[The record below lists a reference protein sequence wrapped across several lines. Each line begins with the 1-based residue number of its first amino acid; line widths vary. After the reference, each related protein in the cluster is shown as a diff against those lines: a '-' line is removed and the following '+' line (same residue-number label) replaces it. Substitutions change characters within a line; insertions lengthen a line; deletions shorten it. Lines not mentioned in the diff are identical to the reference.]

1 MKIINKIVHDI
12 DAPENKY
19 VYWFDE
25 KNKEL
30 KYYNETKGWTSI
42 NENIEVIEKTIQ
54 DQTAKIQTAEQDIQE
69 LQKTKQD
76 VTKIVHID
84 SSQSTYCEIGQ
95 NVLNIV
101 TLCTSEV
108 GDKDAAA
115 DFYRKHPYGDEENE
129 VQHYMVRFTVPPA
142 VDYVFISFVDW
153 EISWANQQEPKWK
166 PGKTY
171 EISIIN
177 NCATW
182 AEFDEGIY

>member
-30 KYYNETKGWTSI
+30 KYYSETKGWTSI

-54 DQTAKIQTAEQDIQE
+54 E
-69 LQKTKQD
+69 LQKSKQD
-76 VTKIVHID
+76 ITKIVHID

-101 TLCTSEV
+101 KLCTSEV

-129 VQHYMVRFTVPPA
+129 VQHYMVRFTIPHN
-142 VDYVFISFVDW
+142 VDYVFISFIDW
-153 EISWANQQEPKWK
+153 EITWVNQQEPKWK

-171 EISIIN
+171 EVSIIN

-182 AEFDEGIY
+182 SEFDL

>member
-54 DQTAKIQTAEQDIQE
+54 E

-76 VTKIVHID
+76 ITKIVHID
-84 SSQSTYCEIGQ
+84 SSQSIYCEIGQ

-101 TLCTSEV
+101 TLSTSEV

-129 VQHYMVRFTVPPA
+129 VQHYMVRFAIPSD
-142 VDYVFISFVDW
+142 VDYAFINFIDW
-153 EISWANQQEPKWK
+153 EIAWVNQQEPEWK

-171 EISIIN
+171 EVSIIN

-182 AEFDEGIY
+182 SEFD